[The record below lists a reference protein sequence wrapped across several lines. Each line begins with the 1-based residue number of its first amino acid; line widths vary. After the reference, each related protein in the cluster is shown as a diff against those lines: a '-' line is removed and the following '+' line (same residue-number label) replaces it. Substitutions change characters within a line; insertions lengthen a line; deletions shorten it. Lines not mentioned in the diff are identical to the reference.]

1 MKCEACDC
9 LRADE
14 WECAAAHL
22 GLDTVQM
29 PDWRARV
36 SESVHG
42 ACDCDCHK
50 RGADGRN
57 QWDRDTD
64 PGTESLEGWPL
75 GFNRR

>member
-1 MKCEACDC
+1 VCDC

-14 WECAAAHL
+14 WECTAAHL

-36 SESVHG
+36 AESVYG
-42 ACDCDCHK
+42 ACGCDCHK
-50 RGADGRN
+50 RDADGLN

-64 PGTESLEGWPL
+64 PGTDGLEGWRL